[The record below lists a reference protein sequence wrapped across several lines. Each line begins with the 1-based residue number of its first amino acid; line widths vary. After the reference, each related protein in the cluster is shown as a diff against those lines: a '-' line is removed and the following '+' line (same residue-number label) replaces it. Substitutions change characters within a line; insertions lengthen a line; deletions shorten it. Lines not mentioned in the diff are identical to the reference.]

1 MSTDSSHRT
10 RTNRP
15 QPPPPAEVVELRS
28 ILDMLGNFASSDQR
42 ARYLLSSDWYRETV
56 RREQYLT
63 MDRDYWRRRA
73 EQAEAKLAKLNTVS
87 SRVSD
92 RLVWDAN

>member
-1 MSTDSSHRT
+1 MAAIYYLPRKARSMSTDSSHRT

-15 QPPPPAEVVELRS
+15 NLAEVTTLPAPAW
-28 ILDMLGNFASSDQR
+28 DA
-42 ARYLLSSDWYRETV
+42 ETV

-63 MDRDYWRRRA
+63 ADRDYWRRRA

-87 SRVSD
+87 VSD
-92 RLVWDAN
+92 TVPSP